1 MGEMHSQS
9 SGGFRRAEG
18 TPLIDSITRLPYYRV
33 MEDQAYTVTGKAMNE
48 IIAELEKL
56 WRVRDALAKLK
67 ADGD

>member
-1 MGEMHSQS
+1 MGDMHAQS
-9 SGGFRRAEG
+9 SGARARAEG
-18 TPLIDSITRLPYYRV
+18 TPLIDSITRLPYHRV

-56 WRVRDALAKLK
+56 WRVRDALARLR